1 MTKKISV
8 VIATY
13 CRYDVLPRAVDS
25 LLAQQ
30 GVSRDDFEIIVV
42 DNTPK
47 EKRQKVANESLC
59 DRFIHEDISG
69 LSRARNLG
77 ISVSKAPL
85 VAFLDDDAIANTT
98 WMQEA
103 LSLMAAH
110 PEWQVLGG
118 RILADYREAKRP
130 AWIDGKLEEFLSC
143 VDWPVKEP
151 TPMSEGTWIAGANMV
166 FRKQVFDSGVGF
178 DRRLGRNG
186 TSSLLSNDETQ
197 LFEKIGKEN
206 IFYTP
211 SMPVQHVIPANRLR
225 PEWFRKRVYWQALS
239 DLIAGTVWMS
249 ASEARARFQEDIVQV
264 PAEYRS
270 YHAMAFKPRNSE
282 DMNRQLRL
290 IYSMVI
296 SLSEGLPDF
305 EWTGSEAFD
314 E

>member
-1 MTKKISV
+1 MSKKISV

-13 CRYDVLPRAVDS
+13 CRYEVVPRAIDS

-30 GVSRDDFEIIVV
+30 GVNRDDVEIIVV

-47 EKRQKVANESLC
+47 EKRQRIANDSLC
-59 DRFIHEDISG
+59 DKFIHEDISG

-77 ISVSKAPL
+77 IAIASAPL
-85 VAFLDDDAIANTT
+85 VAFLDDDAIAHPT
-98 WMQEA
+98 WVLEA
-103 LSLMAAH
+103 QSLMEAH
-110 PEWQVLGG
+110 PGWLVLGG
-118 RILADYREAKRP
+118 RIIADYREAERP
-130 AWIDGKLEEFLSC
+130 NWMDSKLEEFLSC
-143 VDWPVKEP
+143 VDWPVEKA

-166 FRKQVFDSGVGF
+166 FRKKVFESGVGF
-178 DRRLGRNG
+178 DTRLGRNG
-186 TSSLLSNDETQ
+186 TSSLLSNDETE
-197 LFEKIGKEN
+197 LFEQIGKEN
-206 IFYTP
+206 IYYTP

-239 DLIAGTVWMS
+239 DLIAGTVWMTPS
-249 ASEARARFQEDIVQV
+249 QAQDRFQQDIAQV

-282 DMNRQLRL
+282 EMNRQLRL

-296 SLSEGLPDF
+296 SLSGGLPDF
-305 EWTGSEAFD
+305 EWTRSEAFH